1 MQRRVLVFILHI
13 KGLLEQG
20 FQVSFEISDRLVVIT
35 GVHEVLE
42 FLEDCVAFSRVKVF
56 RLGLKRLELE
66 EKGDETVITRYSV
79 NIDIQKSL

>member
-20 FQVSFEISDRLVVIT
+20 FQVSFEISDSLVVIT

-42 FLEDCVAFSRVKVF
+42 FLEDCVAFPRVKVF

>member
-20 FQVSFEISDRLVVIT
+20 FQVSFEISDSLVVIT

-42 FLEDCVAFSRVKVF
+42 FLEDCVAFPRVKVF

-79 NIDIQKSL
+79 NIHIQKSL